1 MRQPI
6 KFGKYLLLDR
16 IAVGGMAEVYAAK
29 AFGAAGFERLLAI
42 KRILPTMGEDPE
54 FIEMFVDEARIA
66 AQLSHANIV
75 QVIELG
81 KHEESYFIAMEYVS
95 GRDVRQLN
103 ERFRKIGRP
112 MPVPQASFILSR
124 VCEALDYA
132 HRKRDAHGA
141 PLGIVHRDISPQ
153 NVLVSF
159 DGSVKLID
167 FGIAKAESR
176 FSKTQAGI
184 LKGKFSYMSPE
195 QVKGHP
201 VDHRSDIF
209 AAGVLLWEMLC
220 GQKLFTGDSDI
231 ALLEKVR
238 AAVVPPPRKLNPSL
252 SEGLEAVVLRALAA
266 DPRDRYQWASEMHD
280 DLLPYTHFG
289 GAPYGSRQLSEWVR
303 EEFRA
308 EQEKEATRVAQWLA
322 VERQAGQTSG
332 SIPTPVRSR
341 SASHGPLSGD
351 LRRTEPE
358 WHLAADAETIVQSM
372 TPVSLPPSPTS
383 RLPDSKATGNGARAR
398 LATPDPA
405 PAAPVREGPAEATD
419 TSRDVRS
426 PSRADETKPAARQK
440 PALPTQM
447 LEVGASRAPPF
458 DNLQER
464 TAAVRDRRKGG
475 LARPSRPTQDR
486 LAPRLVA
493 GLGAAAVVLA
503 LAVAVLLLQSGAEKQ
518 AGKIVVTVSPPV
530 AAELFV
536 DGRSS
541 GMVPPHLRTL
551 ATGDH
556 RIEVKAAGYRTFAAS
571 VSVRA
576 GARPVEVD
584 AALEAAQPVPQK
596 DDGAARN
603 DDAASPKDRT
613 APRKEGAQVH
623 GDDAPR

>member
-6 KFGKYLLLDR
+6 KFGKYLLLER
-16 IAVGGMAEVYAAK
+16 IAVGGMAEVYSAK

-54 FIEMFVDEARIA
+54 FIQMFVDEARIA

-81 KHEESYFIAMEYVS
+81 KHEESYFIAMEYIS

-112 MPVPQASFILSR
+112 MPIPQACFILSR

-132 HRKRDAHGA
+132 HKRRDGHGV

-159 DGSVKLID
+159 DGNVKLID

-195 QVKGHP
+195 QVKGHA

-231 ALLEKVR
+231 AVLEKVR
-238 AAVVPPPRKLNPSL
+238 AAEVPPPRGLNPSIP
-252 SEGLEAVVLRALAA
+252 EGLEEVVLRSVAG

-280 DLLPYTHFG
+280 DLLRFTFQM
-289 GAPYGSRQLSEWVR
+289 GAPYGSRQLSEWLL
-303 EEFRA
+303 EEFQGER
-308 EQEKEATRVAQWLA
+308 EKEEARISRWLH
-322 VERQAGQTSG
+322 VERRASEVTG
-332 SIPTPVRSR
+332 SIPGSVRR
-341 SASHGPLSGD
+341 GAGGSGALTTD

-358 WHLAADAETIVQSM
+358 WHLATEAETIVQPA
-372 TPVSLPPSPTS
+372 TPVGTPRPTRRISLPPPRGPDQSASPVAVPPPPPAPT
-383 RLPDSKATGNGARAR
+383 
-398 LATPDPA
+398 PA
-405 PAAPVREGPAEATD
+405 PAPSGDERTKAEVRRPPAP
-419 TSRDVRS
+419 
-426 PSRADETKPAARQK
+426 
-440 PALPTQM
+440 PTQM
-447 LEVGASRAPPF
+447 LEAAASRAPSF
-458 DNLQER
+458 DNRLER
-464 TAAVRDRRKGG
+464 TGAVRKRRSGG
-475 LARPSRPTQDR
+475 LTRPSRPEEGWRGTR
-486 LAPRLVA
+486 LLVLAGTAAAIAIVA
-493 GLGAAAVVLA
+493 GLAI
-503 LAVAVLLLQSGAEKQ
+503 LLQQPAEKRP
-518 AGKIVVTVSPPV
+518 GKIVVTVSPAV
-530 AAELFV
+530 DAELFV

-541 GMVPPHLRTL
+541 GRVPPHLRSL
-551 ATGDH
+551 AAGDH
-556 RIEVKAAGYRTFAAS
+556 RIEVKAVGYRLFGTT
-571 VSVRA
+571 VSVRP

-584 AALEAAQPVPQK
+584 AALEVEPVAPVPQ
-596 DDGAARN
+596 A
-603 DDAASPKDRT
+603 
-613 APRKEGAQVH
+613 EGAQLR
-623 GDDAPR
+623 GSSAPR